1 MFIGDFNMN
10 VLESSDNPIGPN
22 KDLTNFNDQFCLTNV
37 THEAMRTTN
46 YLRTLFE
53 ICLTYTLTEWQR
65 VKFCWLELTITTS
78 AVM

>member
-37 THEAMRTTN
+37 TREAMRTTS
-46 YLRTLFE
+46 E
-53 ICLTYTLTEWQR
+53 
-65 VKFCWLELTITTS
+65 
-78 AVM
+78 